1 MFGGGLVWLYRNLAG
16 MQADP
21 QDPGYRHIIF
31 RPQPVDEL
39 EYVTYVNNTPFG
51 EGGITWRHEEEAF
64 TMEIIVPVSCH
75 ATVHVP
81 ASDLS
86 QITEGDASTD
96 QALGVKFMEMKDGY
110 ALFEVESGS
119 YTFRVTESLSP

>member
-21 QDPGYRHIIF
+21 EDPGYRHIIF

-39 EYVTYVNNTPFG
+39 EYVTYTNITPYG
-51 EGGITWRHEEEAF
+51 EGGITWKNEERDF
-64 TMEIIVPVSCH
+64 LMEITVPVSCH

-81 ASDLS
+81 AKDSS
-86 QITEGDASTD
+86 QITEGGVNTD
-96 QALGVKFMEMKDGY
+96 QATGVTFKEMKDGY
-110 ALFEVESGS
+110 ALFEVESGE
-119 YTFRVTESLSP
+119 YRFRVSK